1 MLVNGHKFNIIDQ
14 GHLYADRIVYNPSSL
29 DAESVFRSTT
39 KAAAASQAV
48 KDSSDIGIK
57 TSPDPNMN

>member
-39 KAAAASQAV
+39 KAAAAS
-48 KDSSDIGIK
+48 
-57 TSPDPNMN
+57 